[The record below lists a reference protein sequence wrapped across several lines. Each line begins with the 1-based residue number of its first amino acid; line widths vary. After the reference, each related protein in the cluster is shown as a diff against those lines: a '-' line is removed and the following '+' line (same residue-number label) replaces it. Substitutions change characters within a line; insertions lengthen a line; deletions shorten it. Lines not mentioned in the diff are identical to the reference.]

1 MKRGGRGIFRVG
13 AALEKRRAFG
23 PRREGEKM
31 EKAEKEQLPETIGPQ
46 DTTPAVPDHLLELH

>member
-1 MKRGGRGIFRVG
+1 
-13 AALEKRRAFG
+13 
-23 PRREGEKM
+23 M